1 MRTRSLLAFA
11 VLAAVA
17 LTVAGAAFS
26 RTDSTP
32 TLKGVVGP
40 GYSIKLTKGG
50 KKFESLKAGTYKFVI
65 SDRSNFHNFTVERE
79 KPSKP
84 KLEHHLTG
92 TGFTGTKTVMY
103 AQARQLELLLLQPRS
118 ADARRLQGHEVGT
131 TARGRQQAA
140 ASATSGRCT

>member
-1 MRTRSLLAFA
+1 MRTRSLLALG

-26 RTDSTP
+26 RTTSTP

-50 KKFESLKAGTYKFVI
+50 KKITSLKAGTYKFVI
-65 SDRSNFHNFTVERE
+65 SDRSNYHNFTVERE

-84 KLEHHLTG
+84 KIEMHITG
-92 TGFTGTKTVMY
+92 TGFMGTKTVKMTLKPGSWSFY
-103 AQARQLELLLLQPRS
+103 CSNHEAQMHG
-118 ADARRLQGHEVGT
+118 DFKVT
-131 TARGRQQAA
+131 K
-140 ASATSGRCT
+140 